1 MDVYI
6 DQTAEDV
13 MTTAV
18 ETVDADDT
26 ISEVLTTLARREF
39 TGFPVV
45 EADEIVGVVTESDL
59 VDIFQPSDRTLWLPI
74 GLPPF
79 LEPVNYAIDISWD
92 GLDTELD
99 LAKHAGKPVREVMTK
114 NPVVVEMDTEFG
126 DIVDIL
132 GADEPDVNRIP
143 VVADGAVV
151 GIVTRQDVL
160 RTLRQAHQ
168 QRA

>member
-1 MDVYI
+1 MDVHI
-6 DQTAEDV
+6 DLVASDV
-13 MTTAV
+13 MTSDV
-18 ETVDADDT
+18 ETVDADDR
-26 ISEVLTTLARREF
+26 ISEVLTTLARRDF
-39 TGFPVV
+39 SGFPVV
-45 EADEIVGVVTESDL
+45 EDDELVGVVTESDL

-99 LAKHAGKPVREVMTK
+99 LARNGRRPVRDVMTTD
-114 NPVVVEMDTEFG
+114 PVVVELDTPFEN
-126 DIVDIL
+126 VVRVL

-151 GIVTRQDVL
+151 GIITRQDAL
-160 RTLRQAHQ
+160 RALRDAID
-168 QRA
+168 A